1 MTTTTLAVLVPL
13 LPFLGAVAGLLLGRT
28 RPRLRTPPRRPA
40 ARSPPSALAV
50 VVAVRQGGDQAVDA
64 ATELTPTGSVPIELA
79 LHIDGFAALVAVLV
93 GLVATCVQIYS
104 TGYLRDDPRYPSYAA
119 LVSLFTSAMLLVVYS
134 GDLMVLLVGWE
145 IMGICSYF
153 LVGHY
158 WETPEARAASLK
170 AFLVTKLGDVPFLIG
185 LFALAADAGSFRI
198 TSILGTVASGGLDHP
213 TLIALLLLAGVAGKS
228 AQFPLHTWLPD
239 AMAGPTPVS
248 ALIHAATMVAAG
260 VYFVARLL
268 PVFAASAAALVV
280 LAVMAAVTMVGSA
293 LAALAQDDIK
303 RVLAYS
309 TIGQLGYMTGAL
321 AVGDRGAAVFHLL
334 SHGAFK
340 ALLFLGGGRDHP
352 RRRHQLA
359 GRHVPDERPARPRP
373 RRLLDDDR
381 GAPRARRDPALQRLL
396 LQGGRPRRR
405 RARRHRPRRGHP
417 RRRRLDR
424 PRRRPGHRPAH
435 RRLRDPPVAAR
446 LPRPGSRGPRPRQA
460 AHRHERRAVGARRPL
475 ARLRPRHRP
484 RCPTGSTD
492 ATSTPTLTT
501 SVLGTGVALVGG
513 LVTYGAWRH
522 TTAMAARVP
531 LGAVAAHPDGD
542 AGLVE
547 AEAIASHAPAYGDM
561 ASAPDPADP
570 GRLLLGPLHRHAAVG
585 FHLDAV
591 YAALFV
597 RPVQAAATLV
607 RFLDRE
613 VVDTYVRG
621 AGAAPRWLG
630 AAVRRAQ
637 TGNVQTYLERAARR
651 LRRPGGR
658 RRPRR
663 HRGSVSR
670 RDRYQRV
677 RDAVPSRVHRRRPA
691 PRRRR
696 RSAAGPARADGEA
709 PEQAVLRH
717 GVTVTGAVLI
727 AAIVLALGFD
737 HDHPSRMQATTDI
750 SWIPALDVRIHLG
763 IDGISLPLLVLTA
776 LLTFLCA
783 LYRYFKMPTGPS
795 PKAFVALAPRPRVR
809 HPRHLRRPRP
819 AAVLPRLRDGAHP
832 DVLPHRPLGR

>member
-28 RPRLRTPPRRPA
+28 APGFVRPLAVLPSLA
-40 ARSPPSALAV
+40 ALALAV
-50 VVAVRQGGDQAVDA
+50 VVAVRQGGDQAVNA

-104 TGYLRDDPRYPSYAA
+104 TGYLRDDSRYPSYAA

-158 WETPEARAASLK
+158 WETPEARAASIK

-185 LFALAADAGSFRI
+185 LFALASDAGSFRI
-198 TSILGTVASGGLDHP
+198 TKVLGNVASGGLDHP

-260 VYFVARLL
+260 VYFIARLL
-268 PVFAASAAALVV
+268 PVFAASSAALVV
-280 LAVMAAVTMVGSA
+280 LAVMAAVTMAGSA

-340 ALLFLGGGRDHP
+340 ALLFLAAGVIIHAAGTNSLAAMSRMKDLRARVPDAYWTMTVALLALAAIPPFSGFFTKEAVLGAAEHVATGHTEGIPGAAGWIVLVAGLVTALLTAAYAMRLWLLAFRGHGVDAPDHGRQPIAMNAVLWVLAVPSIAFGLATGALPDWFDGRD
-352 RRRHQLA
+352 L
-359 GRHVPDERPARPRP
+359 
-373 RRLLDDDR
+373 
-381 GAPRARRDPALQRLL
+381 
-396 LQGGRPRRR
+396 
-405 RARRHRPRRGHP
+405 
-417 RRRRLDR
+417 
-424 PRRRPGHRPAH
+424 
-435 RRLRDPPVAAR
+435 
-446 LPRPGSRGPRPRQA
+446 
-460 AHRHERRAVGARRPL
+460 
-475 ARLRPRHRP
+475 
-484 RCPTGSTD
+484 
-492 ATSTPTLTT
+492 TPTLTT

-513 LVTYGAWRH
+513 IVTYGAWRH
-522 TTAMAARVP
+522 TMAMAARVP
-531 LGAVAAHPDGD
+531 LGAVAAHPQGD

-547 AEAIASHAPAYGDM
+547 AEAIASHAPAYGDV
-561 ASAPDPADP
+561 ASAPDPSDP

-597 RPVQAAATLV
+597 RPVQAGASLV

-621 AGAAPRWLG
+621 AGALPRWLG

-637 TGNVQTYLERAARR
+637 TGNVQTY
-651 LRRPGGR
+651 
-658 RRPRR
+658 
-663 HRGSVSR
+663 VS
-670 RDRYQRV
+670 
-677 RDAVPSRVHRRRPA
+677 ALL
-691 PRRRR
+691 
-696 RSAAGPARADGEA
+696 AG
-709 PEQAVLRH
+709 
-717 GVTVTGAVLI
+717 TV
-727 AAIVLALGFD
+727 VLAV
-737 HDHPSRMQATTDI
+737 A
-750 SWIPALDVRIHLG
+750 A
-763 IDGISLPLLVLTA
+763 LLVATA
-776 LLTFLCA
+776 
-783 LYRYFKMPTGPS
+783 
-795 PKAFVALAPRPRVR
+795 
-809 HPRHLRRPRP
+809 
-819 AAVLPRLRDGAHP
+819 GA
-832 DVLPHRPLGR
+832 